1 MSGQATI
8 EPPKSFDH
16 FQRRLIEIEPHL
28 PKRLRQAA
36 AYALEHPDEF
46 AFGTASALARDAE
59 VQASTLVRL
68 AQTLGFAGFSDLQEL
83 FRSRLRNRWPDYSER
98 LRALQQNA
106 RDSGD
111 PTHLLFGFADSA
123 TASIARLREAVQR
136 RELDQAVSLLA
147 EAGTIHCLGQRR
159 SFCVAHYL
167 TYALS
172 QLGVP
177 ASLIDNVG
185 GLGPEELAQ
194 AGAGDALIAVSFSP
208 YTPFTLDLVKRAR
221 RANVP
226 IVVITDSALSPLARL
241 ADVRFEIVESD
252 FGLFRSLSATFCLAM
267 TLAVAVG
274 EKRAKAAPD
283 SITPPGPL
291 GPRT

>member
-8 EPPKSFDH
+8 EPRESFDD
-16 FQRRLIEIEPHL
+16 FQRRLIEIEPRL

-46 AFGTASALARDAE
+46 ALGTASALAHRAE
-59 VQASTLVRL
+59 VQPSTLVRL
-68 AQTLGFAGFSDLQEL
+68 AQTLGFAGFSELQEV
-83 FRSRLRNRWPDYSER
+83 FRARLRNRWPDYSAR

-106 RDSGD
+106 PDSGD

-123 TASIARLREAVQR
+123 AASIARLRDNVHR
-136 RELDQAVSLLA
+136 RELDRAVGLLA
-147 EAGTIHCLGQRR
+147 GARTIHCLGQRR

-208 YTPFTLDLVKRAR
+208 YTPFTVDLAKRAR
-221 RANVP
+221 RAGVP
-226 IVVITDSALSPLARL
+226 IVVVTDSALSPLAGL

-252 FGLFRSLSATFCLAM
+252 FGSFRSLSATFCLAM

-274 EKRAKAAPD
+274 EKRAEAAA
-283 SITPPGPL
+283 
-291 GPRT
+291 

>member
-1 MSGQATI
+1 MSDQATI
-8 EPPKSFDH
+8 EPPESFDH

-46 AFGTASALARDAE
+46 ALGTASALARNAE
-59 VQASTLVRL
+59 VQASTLVRF
-68 AQTLGFAGFSDLQEL
+68 AQTLGFAGFSELQEL
-83 FRSRLRNRWPDYSER
+83 FRTRLRNRWPDYSER
-98 LRALQQNA
+98 LRALQQDA

-111 PTHLLFGFADSA
+111 PSHLLLGFANSA
-123 TASIARLREAVQR
+123 AASIARLREATQR

-147 EAGTIHCLGQRR
+147 HAGTIHCLGQRR

-221 RANVP
+221 RASVP
-226 IVVITDSALSPLARL
+226 IVAITDSALSPLARL
-241 ADVRFEIVESD
+241 ADVRFEVVESD
-252 FGLFRSLSATFCLAM
+252 FGSFRSLSATFCLAM

-274 EKRAKAAPD
+274 DKRAKGA
-283 SITPPGPL
+283 T
-291 GPRT
+291 

>member
-16 FQRRLIEIEPHL
+16 LQRRLIEIEPHL

-194 AGAGDALIAVSFSP
+194 AGPGDALIAVSFSP

-221 RANVP
+221 RASVP

-241 ADVRFEIVESD
+241 ADVRFEVVESD

-274 EKRAKAAPD
+274 EKRAKAV
-283 SITPPGPL
+283 
-291 GPRT
+291 

>member
-1 MSGQATI
+1 MSYQAAT
-8 EPPKSFDH
+8 ETPESFDD

-46 AFGTASALARDAE
+46 ALGTASALARSAE
-59 VQASTLVRL
+59 VQASTLVRF
-68 AQTLGFAGFSDLQEL
+68 AQTLGFAGFSELQEL

-111 PTHLLFGFADSA
+111 PIHLLFGFADSA
-123 TASIARLREAVQR
+123 AASIARLRDNAQR
-136 RELDQAVSLLA
+136 RELDEAVSLLA
-147 EAGTIHCLGQRR
+147 GARTIHCLGQRR

-172 QLGVP
+172 QLGYRP
-177 ASLIDNVG
+177 PSSTMWAAS
-185 GLGPEELAQ
+185 GLKSWRRRAP
-194 AGAGDALIAVSFSP
+194 GDALIAVSFSP
-208 YTPFTLDLVKRAR
+208 YAPFTVDLAKRAR
-221 RANVP
+221 RAGVP
-226 IVVITDSALSPLARL
+226 IVVVTDSALSPLAGL

-252 FGLFRSLSATFCLAM
+252 FGSFRSMSATFCLAM

-274 EKRAKAAPD
+274 EKRAKAAA
-283 SITPPGPL
+283 
-291 GPRT
+291 

>member
-1 MSGQATI
+1 MSYQAPTGPL
-8 EPPKSFDH
+8 EGFDD

-46 AFGTASALARDAE
+46 ALGTASALARSAE
-59 VQASTLVRL
+59 VQASTLVRF
-68 AQTLGFAGFSDLQEL
+68 AQTLGFGGFSELQEV
-83 FRSRLRNRWPDYSER
+83 FRARLRNRWPDYSER

-106 RDSGD
+106 QDSGD

-123 TASIARLREAVQR
+123 AASIARLRDNVER
-136 RELDQAVSLLA
+136 RELDRAVALLA
-147 EAGTIHCLGQRR
+147 RARTIHCLAQRR

-185 GLGPEELAQ
+185 GLGPEQMAE
-194 AGAGDALIAVSFSP
+194 AGADDALIAVSFSP
-208 YTPFTLDLVKRAR
+208 YAPFTVDLAKRAR
-221 RANVP
+221 RAGVP
-226 IVVITDSALSPLARL
+226 IVVITDSALSPLAGL

-252 FGLFRSLSATFCLAM
+252 FGSFRSLSATFCLAM

-274 EKRAKAAPD
+274 EKRGEA
-283 SITPPGPL
+283 G
-291 GPRT
+291 G

>member
-1 MSGQATI
+1 MSYDVTT
-8 EPPKSFDH
+8 EPPESFDD
-16 FQRRLIEIEPHL
+16 FQRRLIEIEPQL

-46 AFGTASALARDAE
+46 ALGTASALARNAE
-59 VQASTLVRL
+59 VQASTLVRF
-68 AQTLGFAGFSDLQEL
+68 AQTLGFAGFSELQEV

-106 RDSGD
+106 RDSSD
-111 PTHLLFGFADSA
+111 PIHLLFGFADSGA
-123 TASIARLREAVQR
+123 ASIARLRDNVQR

-147 EAGTIHCLGQRR
+147 GAGTIHCLGQRR

-172 QLGVP
+172 QLGIP
-177 ASLIDNVG
+177 SSLIDNVG
-185 GLGPEELAQ
+185 GLGREELAQ
-194 AGAGDALIAVSFSP
+194 ARAGDALIAISFSP
-208 YTPFTLDLVKRAR
+208 YTPFTVDLAKRAR
-221 RANVP
+221 RAGVP
-226 IVVITDSALSPLARL
+226 IVAITDSALSPLAGL
-241 ADVRFEIVESD
+241 ADVRFEVVESD

-274 EKRAKAAPD
+274 KKREEAAA
-283 SITPPGPL
+283 
-291 GPRT
+291 

>member
-1 MSGQATI
+1 MSYQTTTG
-8 EPPKSFDH
+8 PPESFEE
-16 FQRRLIEIEPHL
+16 FQRRLIEIEPQL

-46 AFGTASALARDAE
+46 ALGTASALASNAE
-59 VQASTLVRL
+59 VQASTLVRF
-68 AQTLGFAGFSDLQEL
+68 AQTLGFSGFSDLQEV
-83 FRSRLRNRWPDYSER
+83 FRSRLRGRWPDYSER

-123 TASIARLREAVQR
+123 AASIARLRDNVHR
-136 RELDQAVSLLA
+136 RELDQAVALLA
-147 EAGTIHCLGQRR
+147 RAETIYCVGQRR

-172 QLGVP
+172 QLGIK

-185 GLGPEELAQ
+185 GLGPEQLAQ

-208 YTPFTLDLVKRAR
+208 YTPFTVDLAQRAR
-221 RANVP
+221 RGRVP
-226 IVVITDSALSPLARL
+226 IVVVTDSALSPLAGL
-241 ADVRFEIVESD
+241 ADVRFEVVESD
-252 FGLFRSLSATFCLAM
+252 FGSFRSLSATFCLAM

-274 EKRAKAAPD
+274 EKRAEAAA
-283 SITPPGPL
+283 
-291 GPRT
+291 